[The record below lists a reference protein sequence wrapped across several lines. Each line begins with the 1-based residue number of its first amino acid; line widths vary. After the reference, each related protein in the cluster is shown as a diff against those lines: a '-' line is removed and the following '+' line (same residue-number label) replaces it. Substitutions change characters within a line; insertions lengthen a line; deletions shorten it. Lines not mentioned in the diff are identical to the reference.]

1 MAAAA
6 VPNNGVPPR
15 LGIWQRWAVAVVCLL
30 AGVAPLAARW
40 LPDDRAIVGWGV
52 AFTADFAALTVL
64 ARRAA
69 LRHPDRFAAAD
80 PDRFAAAI
88 AEIDRKLQERL
99 DDLHRTRE
107 RIGQLNGG
115 DRHLA

>member
-1 MAAAA
+1 
-6 VPNNGVPPR
+6 
-15 LGIWQRWAVAVVCLL
+15 
-30 AGVAPLAARW
+30 

-80 PDRFAAAI
+80 PDRFAAADPDRFAAAI
-88 AEIDRKLQERL
+88 AR
-99 DDLHRTRE
+99 
-107 RIGQLNGG
+107 
-115 DRHLA
+115 